1 MADLARRYI
10 FSGRVQGVGF
20 RNKTTEFAEQIG
32 LNGFVRNL
40 SDGRVE
46 LLVEGEQARI
56 NSLLEALKSR
66 FEGNLTA
73 VEELDA
79 PYEARTR
86 FEVLR

>member
-46 LLVEGEQARI
+46 LLVEQARI